1 MDVSSCPSHPALP
14 RNPSIKQLRSSLTTV
29 PSPGRFHSLSFIHS
43 FIHPFFLSSGALS
56 LPIIISCPQTAS
68 VLVPVSAGLS
78 NSPALISQLL
88 QIKREVSGDYS
99 KPSYERERKPTFHTQ
114 GEQKHR
120 LPFMGL
126 SKGLAW
132 RRTGETIKEG
142 ERL

>member
-1 MDVSSCPSHPALP
+1 MSLNELVKGKRKKGRKRREIVSRGVLCIENGRIQLSLPSSSTQKPFNQTTAIKPNHCTIP
-14 RNPSIKQLRSSLTTV
+14 RP
-29 PSPGRFHSLSFIHS
+29 LSFALIHS

-88 QIKREVSGDYS
+88 QIKREVSSDYS

-114 GEQKHR
+114 GE
-120 LPFMGL
+120 
-126 SKGLAW
+126 
-132 RRTGETIKEG
+132 
-142 ERL
+142 